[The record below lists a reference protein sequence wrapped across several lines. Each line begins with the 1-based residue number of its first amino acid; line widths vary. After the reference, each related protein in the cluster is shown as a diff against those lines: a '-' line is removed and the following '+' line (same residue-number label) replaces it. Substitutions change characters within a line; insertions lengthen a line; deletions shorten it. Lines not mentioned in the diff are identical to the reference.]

1 MKKKV
6 AIFLLLFCFIP
17 LAKLYAQQ
25 TEEEA
30 IDTLLKTTKNFR
42 KEIQNLSL
50 HKGSINEQIFDY
62 KYTYE
67 EVLEGARALYKFNRA
82 YPKSTKLGVLTGKFV
97 QNKNIGL
104 LINKNKYKEL
114 ADTVKK
120 YPGAEILSLKRQ
132 MRKYFNDFEERF
144 INSVDGIIIGEI
156 LSIDS
161 ISCISDDLGFP
172 LELLIYKVKVDE
184 IIDGLEDFKQGDIIK
199 VWVAIIW
206 GIGIYEQEKKYLLPL
221 WYRDAN
227 DSRTPPMSVYC
238 NFGDRPTIFSI
249 QENLLI
255 DGNNTFGLGY
265 EVKLDSI
272 KNYIIDLRNKL
283 LSEGSE
289 K

>member
-1 MKKKV
+1 MREV
-6 AIFLLLFCFIP
+6 INSIILFLLVF
-17 LAKLYAQQ
+17 LAHTITYAQQ

-30 IDTLLKTTKNFR
+30 IDTLLKTTKKFG
-42 KEIQNLSL
+42 KELQNLSL
-50 HKGSINEQIFDY
+50 LKGSFNEYIFAY
-62 KYTYE
+62 KYPYE

-82 YPKSTKLGVLTGKFV
+82 YPKSEKPIKMISTFIH
-97 QNKNIGL
+97 NENISAL
-104 LINKNKYKEL
+104 LRENKYSEL

-132 MRKYFNDFEERF
+132 MYKYFNDFEERF

-156 LSIDS
+156 LTIDS
-161 ISCISDDLGFP
+161 ISCISDDFDFP

-199 VWVAIIW
+199 VWVATIW
-206 GIGIYEQEKKYLLPL
+206 GIGIYEKGKKYLLPL

-238 NFGDRPTIFSI
+238 NFGDRPTIFPI
-249 QENLLI
+249 QGNLLI

-272 KNYIIDLRNKL
+272 KNYIINLRNKL
-283 LSEGSE
+283 LLED
-289 K
+289 